1 MSMCVYRYRYMYV
14 YVYVDVHVYVFVY
27 VLCTMY
33 YVQATFIYNMRHV
46 GHTGMFLSLR
56 DLS

>member
-1 MSMCVYRYRYMYV
+1 MYV

-33 YVQATFIYNMRHV
+33 YIYNMRHV